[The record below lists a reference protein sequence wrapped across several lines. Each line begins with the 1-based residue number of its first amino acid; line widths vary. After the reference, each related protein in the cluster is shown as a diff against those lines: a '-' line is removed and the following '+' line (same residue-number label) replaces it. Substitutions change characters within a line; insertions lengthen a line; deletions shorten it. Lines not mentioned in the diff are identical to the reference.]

1 MQDRVKQALKQ
12 QEVSQQENR
21 RKRRISVKGNT
32 EEETDQVEEKIE
44 KEVKNEKKEKDEKPK
59 AKRKC
64 MPPPIDFSELLK
76 IAEKKQHEP
85 IVINVQKSKNDEPE
99 RLMTKKQMKEYAK
112 EKEWRERKEQRNKLG
127 NVNNKEGNVVSTTN
141 KTNKTQD
148 CRNTANCSNKI
159 PKVPEKLTTVPAAVS
174 NNKIPSKA
182 TGLQCSTSKKLIID
196 KANPNKVTTSKS
208 EKDILLEERKKLET
222 ERKKLEEMRQAIE
235 EEKKKLR
242 ITKTQTEDM
251 KNPKTEKSMS
261 KVKTW
266 EKQDLLK
273 NIHKESPTTN
283 ATKSRIP
290 QRINDKIKQ
299 FPPPDLK
306 PIKSR
311 HIPQSKEQKKP
322 LINNKRKKFLH
333 FFLLNYKLEKIIN
346 YRTRV
351 NIVIIEN
358 FFSNLIS
365 FF

>member
-21 RKRRISVKGNT
+21 RKRKISVKGT
-32 EEETDQVEEKIE
+32 ETEVEEKEVRDEKKAE
-44 KEVKNEKKEKDEKPK
+44 KEVKDEKKEKDEKPK
-59 AKRKC
+59 AKKKS

-85 IVINVQKSKNDEPE
+85 IVIDVKSKNDEPE

-127 NVNNKEGNVVSTTN
+127 NINNKEGNVNTIN
-141 KTNKTQD
+141 KPNKTQD

-159 PKVPEKLTTVPAAVS
+159 SKVPEKSTTVPAAL
-174 NNKIPSKA
+174 NKIPSKA

-196 KANPNKVTTSKS
+196 KANNPNKVTTNKS
-208 EKDILLEERKKLET
+208 ARDILLEERKKLET
-222 ERKKLEEMRQAIE
+222 ERKQLEEMRQAIE

-242 ITKTQTEDM
+242 ITKTQIEDT
-251 KNPKTEKSMS
+251 KNPKTEKSIS
-261 KVKTW
+261 KVKTS

-273 NIHKESPTTN
+273 NLQKESPTTN

-299 FPPPDLK
+299 FPPADLK

-311 HIPQSKEQKKP
+311 HIPHLKEQKKP
-322 LINNKRKKFLH
+322 LVNNKREKFYI
-333 FFLLNYKLEKIIN
+333 FTSFNYKLGQTIN
-346 YRTRV
+346 YCAEV
-351 NIVIIEN
+351 NMLIIEN
-358 FFSNLIS
+358 LFLF
-365 FF
+365 